1 MANDFKYHIDHHASL
16 IPQTDLVSARLAHAS
31 GDIDDAALHAAEDS
45 AVDAALSRERRAGLS
60 AVSDGQF
67 RRRNAV
73 SVVFDALNTAG
84 EPLGTTGP
92 MGELVGPVFAPERRA
107 LPSQPTAERRI
118 AKQETDYLLSATRLP
133 VMVALPSPGY
143 LNELSD
149 GDGSSLAGVLRAE
162 IAALA
167 ADGVAY
173 IQVHNPIYAFLLTT
187 EGRAQAAT
195 LGIDA
200 DATVKRMLEID
211 NAVLD
216 GLETPADFRIGL
228 DLTTASIAPAW
239 SGYDIDAVARFL
251 NGQQYS
257 RLCVEYPEAE
267 AARFPLE
274 PVPGGCIMAL
284 GVVDVSDT
292 ALEPVD
298 SLVSRMDEAA
308 ALFDVDDL
316 AVATNG
322 GFILAPPELN
332 ESVQW
337 AKLQQIEMVARYIW
351 GNAV

>member
-16 IPQTDLVSARLAHAS
+16 IPHADLVAARLAHAS
-31 GDIDDAALHAAEDS
+31 GDVDDAALRAAEDS

-73 SVVFDALNTAG
+73 SVVFDALNDAA
-84 EPLGTTGP
+84 ERLDSTGP
-92 MGELVGPVFAPERRA
+92 IGELVGPAFAPERRA
-107 LPSQPTAERRI
+107 LQSEPSAERRI

-143 LNELSD
+143 LHELSD
-149 GDGSSLAGVLRAE
+149 GDGSAWAGVLRAE

-173 IQVHNPIYAFLLTT
+173 VQVHNPIYAFLLTA
-187 EGRAQAAT
+187 EGRANAAT
-195 LGIDA
+195 LGLDA
-200 DATVKRMLEID
+200 DATVQRMLEID

-216 GLETPADFRIGL
+216 GIETPADFRIGL
-228 DLTTASIAPAW
+228 DLTTGSIAPTR

-251 NGQQYS
+251 NGQRYD
-257 RLCVEYPEAE
+257 RLCVEYPVATT
-267 AARFPLE
+267 ARFPLE
-274 PVPGGCIMAL
+274 PVPGGCIVAL

-292 ALEPVD
+292 TLEPVD

-308 ALFDVDDL
+308 ALYDVDDL

-322 GFILAPPELN
+322 GFALSPPDMTEPG
-332 ESVQW
+332 QW

-351 GNAV
+351 GNEL